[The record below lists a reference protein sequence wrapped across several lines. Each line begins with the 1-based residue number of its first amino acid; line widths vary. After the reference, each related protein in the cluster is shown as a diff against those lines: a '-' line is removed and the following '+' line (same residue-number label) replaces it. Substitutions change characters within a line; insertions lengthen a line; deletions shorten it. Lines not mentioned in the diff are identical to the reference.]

1 MIIDFIRGNGG
12 GGGTGSTVV
21 VDNLQSTSATE
32 ALSAN
37 QGRVLNEKFS
47 GYTTV
52 AEMSAYTTTE
62 EVAEAISA
70 ATEDMVTSDQI
81 TGFTTT
87 ADVETQI
94 TAATSAFTTSADVQ
108 SQITAVT
115 SGLVETTALT
125 AYTPTNGF
133 ATINGSA
140 ITEGGNI
147 EIQGGGGGTDPNAQ
161 HRFTAATVGDMNSL
175 SGVSEGDVCVVASA
189 GTTYGFVED
198 QAMYDYLSSAET
210 GTTGGIYQGLYE
222 LYGNQASGWTRM
234 RVTTVE
240 NPYYNAG
247 EYFAEDTE
255 GIIYFTVSGVE
266 NEPDYDTTWGASFF
280 FTYYKSYNQFVY
292 TNGAHGYASTGVTQ
306 IYDLVSPGVA
316 PSVSGND
323 DGIVLQGNQLVLH
336 PSNEKLTV
344 AFKIEFYKEIPI
356 PKTFQYNNGEWVEL
370 ATKSEMA
377 DFVSSSQLDPQMEVI
392 STALNDLNSNT
403 VRSTV
408 IRNVVTI
415 SQAGYDALVAG
426 GTVDSATFYIII

>member
-1 MIIDFIRGNGG
+1 M
-12 GGGTGSTVV
+12 
-21 VDNLQSTSATE
+21 NL
-32 ALSAN
+32 L
-37 QGRVLNEKFS
+37 
-47 GYTTV
+47 
-52 AEMSAYTTTE
+52 
-62 EVAEAISA
+62 
-70 ATEDMVTSDQI
+70 
-81 TGFTTT
+81 
-87 ADVETQI
+87 
-94 TAATSAFTTSADVQ
+94 
-108 SQITAVT
+108 
-115 SGLVETTALT
+115 
-125 AYTPTNGF
+125 
-133 ATINGSA
+133 
-140 ITEGGNI
+140 
-147 EIQGGGGGTDPNAQ
+147 
-161 HRFTAATVGDMNSL
+161 
-175 SGVSEGDVCVVASA
+175 
-189 GTTYGFVED
+189 
-198 QAMYDYLSSAET
+198 
-210 GTTGGIYQGLYE
+210 
-222 LYGNQASGWTRM
+222 
-234 RVTTVE
+234 
-240 NPYYNAG
+240 
-247 EYFAEDTE
+247 
-255 GIIYFTVSGVE
+255 
-266 NEPDYDTTWGASFF
+266 F